1 MSRKYLLGI
10 IALVAILELAL
21 QAYAAPT
28 FPAHRAWNVLQY
40 PNGKAFAGQNVII
53 VYFNETGNCLLAY
66 AVGTTDSIGNITLT
80 IAQPGGAI
88 NTPNTGTSYNMSVFW
103 RVYGKTFLVY
113 STRTNAL
120 NLLNST
126 IQLTNMMNF
135 TFQALTTIGGQEVP
149 LYFADPE
156 VSGRKDIP
164 YFQVYLYNQ
173 NGPQLLAVEGDNNA
187 ISKGSVVVPLV
198 EVNIKPTLAP
208 NCYHIESTKN
218 VALYKEVYWLLDQG
232 GGQKLK
238 IMVGKENVTFS
249 ISGTTLTANVK
260 DLADGTTFTQTFDIV
275 NDWGKP
281 LKDVAHTFL
290 AQVVVTDPCGNP
302 ISNWEY
308 PPIGIEF
315 TSPTYGK
322 LRVGKAFPNGTA
334 PEEGYQLSG
343 HYYFW
348 LPNISLFYN
357 EKMGIAAEIGGIQ
370 VFAEVFNTTKPQSVT
385 YNTPFTFTPLT
396 VSTSNGIVTL
406 TIRASI
412 VKTQITIK
420 TSGLV
425 AVQPLQGAIVQISPR
440 VFDPNTYT
448 DANGQVALMPFQIV
462 GGGTTTSG
470 TPIITR
476 KGTSPGYL
484 PVPYGLWSTGK
495 RYTYTINVFWA
506 LPGTEN
512 FVDVTPDQNTIAL
525 NLTKAITSG
534 CAVQSFVLSAKVY
547 VVNFKA
553 VDLCGRPLTSADDPN
568 ATFILTY
575 KSPDGTTLNFP
586 AGLGPNGTT
595 FMAFVPGGTF
605 TVSFFFKGV
614 RMDPV
619 SGPNPL
625 VVSGNIG
632 NVSKATYTFPV
643 GDLILRITPWDV
655 KEPLVNVSVLL
666 EYFKAGART
675 YYEGPKL
682 TDCEGKVTFTKV
694 PFVVGPNNLVTVT
707 IRTTPNTPYIRH
719 PKDDGLLIGK
729 WNLTGLLKGITPGC
743 TVGPIDVPTWV
754 FSFTLEAV
762 DHNGNVLKELPTS
775 NGTAPVI
782 VAINDTYTGKWYN
795 VTEVCQGGPGCLC
808 WPLIDVNYKIF
819 NTTKSGPAGPWN
831 NGLPEARFKVTGTQW
846 ANSNYPHLFIAGA
859 NYSFVVWYGGVMVYN
874 YNFTLPRPSEML
886 DYSKVIPAQ
895 VILYN
900 ETSGKMTLQKT
911 DSLAYTWLLA
921 SGGRIEHPIVR
932 FYAAPAYSGQYSN
945 KLQLVTW
952 VVNLDVYTLTKAGGG
967 LVPGLNVT
975 LIRNDA
981 VNWTKQLKGD
991 LYANITVPTE
1001 YSKSARM
1008 RYAWSAITD
1017 NNGKA
1022 SIPVAIWV
1030 PKASVR
1036 PIGIRFGASITNVY
1050 VLAGKKYGTPNVP
1063 DTPKLMSTDVGTLYG
1078 YLVGSYNMTWSKLYP
1093 TTYPDGR
1100 IINEVVSWYEASVHP
1115 GKYEL
1120 FVSLSPDWYKFYDG
1134 KWVGPF
1140 RGLVRTDKTW
1150 RLAKWIGAGWNLTL
1164 WSGAAKVVYTTAM
1177 EGVCIKVVGRD
1188 FRDNLVPLLNQPV
1201 TLRVKGST
1209 VASGSTGSDGTFPVY
1224 PDKGP
1229 TVATPVGS
1237 KTVFTGKLVFLG
1249 ISGLTYNVSTRLNL
1263 DDALGLKNYGIDT
1276 AKAFDPDTL
1285 SQLIPFTLD
1294 NNMPGGKCVTLQW
1307 DAIKVTVFDWS
1318 GKPLKNMMVAAILR
1332 EPRAK
1337 AIPSVAGF
1345 TAENGS
1351 VILYVPPDPS
1361 GNTKYQLL
1369 VYWRDSYLLRLAG
1382 KIPREIVIFDTVT
1395 DYDTP
1400 RTYKPGSG
1408 TTLETFV
1415 YVGIV
1420 MLKNAQGQAL
1430 SPDILNKIT
1439 VEIQWPDQVVTTHK
1453 PENDG
1458 RVPIILNKNTAKS
1471 WPLDAS
1477 ANRSPDTDPRDISQA
1492 PLGAYKVTVNLAG
1505 VGTLAQQTIKIE
1517 KGRFETSTQ
1526 IFEVRLDIFD
1536 VKLTFVSPFGTPLA
1550 NAKVTITKPDGTTVS
1565 DTLDA
1570 SGSIVVREVP
1580 PGNLQ
1585 YTVAEWNGLPVQF
1598 SGSVA
1603 RAGEIGVTV
1612 TKIGKLT
1619 VKVLGARGQGIDGA
1633 TVAVEKVGTFTTDA
1647 SGVVSLELPSGSYG
1661 VTASKGGR
1669 TASATATVTDGKETV
1684 TELKL
1689 DIFLT
1694 LASWEMSSNE
1704 FLGLILLLVLLV
1716 LVLFIIAHEYAVYR
1730 RRRLAKVIAPAEG
1743 TQVK

>member
-10 IALVAILELAL
+10 IALVAILALTL

-40 PNGKAFAGQNVII
+40 PNGQPFENQNVII

-66 AVGTTDSIGNITLT
+66 AVGTTNSAGNITLT
-80 IAQPGGAI
+80 IAQPGGVI

-103 RVYGKTFLVY
+103 QVYGKTFLVY

-135 TFQALTTIGGQEVP
+135 TFQALTTIGGQQVP

-156 VSGRKDIP
+156 VSGRKDIA
-164 YFQVYLYNQ
+164 YFQVYLYNK

-187 ISKGSVVVPLV
+187 ISNGSVVVPLV
-198 EVNIKPTLAP
+198 EVNIKPTLTP
-208 NCYHIESTKN
+208 NCYHIESQKN

-249 ISGTTLTANVK
+249 LSGTTLTANVK
-260 DLADGTTFTQTFDIV
+260 DLADGTTSPQTFDIV
-275 NDWGKP
+275 NDWGKKP
-281 LKDVAHTFL
+281 LNDVAHTFL

-370 VFAEVFNTTKPQSVT
+370 VFAEAFNTTKPQSVT
-385 YNTPFTFTPLT
+385 YNKPFTFQPLT

-406 TIRASI
+406 TIKASI

-495 RYTYTINVFWA
+495 LYTYTINVLWA

-512 FVDVTPDQNTIAL
+512 FVDVTPDQNTIPL
-525 NLTKAITSG
+525 NLTKAIVQCS
-534 CAVQSFVLSAKVY
+534 VQSFNLSAKVY
-547 VVNFKA
+547 AVNFKA

-575 KSPDGTTLNFP
+575 KSTDGTTINFP

-605 TVSFFFKGV
+605 TVSLFFKGV

-632 NVSKATYTFPV
+632 NISKATYTFPV

-707 IRTTPNTPYIRH
+707 IKTTPYTPYIRH

-729 WNLTGLLKGITPGC
+729 WNLTGLLKGISPGC

-762 DHNGNVLKELPTS
+762 DHNGNILKELPTS
-775 NGTAPVI
+775 NGAAPVI
-782 VAINDTYTGKWYN
+782 VAINDTYTKNEYN
-795 VTEVCQGGPGCLC
+795 VTQVCQGGPGCLC
-808 WPLIDVNYKIF
+808 WPLINVNYKIF

-831 NGLPEARFKVTGTQW
+831 NGLSEARFKVTGTQW

-886 DYSKVIPAQ
+886 DYSKVITAQ

-900 ETSGKMTLQKT
+900 ETSGNMTLQKT

-952 VVNLDVYTLTKAGGG
+952 VVNLDIYTLTKAGGG

-981 VNWTKQLKGD
+981 VNWKTQLKGD

-1001 YSKSARM
+1001 YTKSASM
-1008 RYAWSAITD
+1008 SYAWSAVTGQD
-1017 NNGKA
+1017 GKA
-1022 SIPVAIWV
+1022 SLPIAIWV

-1036 PIGIRFGASITNVY
+1036 PSGIKFGASITNVY
-1050 VLAGKKYGTPNVP
+1050 VLAGKKYGTPSVP
-1063 DTPKLMSTDVGTLYG
+1063 DTPSYMTITGIGTLYG
-1078 YLVGSYNMTWSKLYP
+1078 YNVGPYNMTLLTIYN
-1093 TTYPDGR
+1093 D
-1100 IINEVVSWYEASVHP
+1100 VSQ
-1115 GKYEL
+1115 
-1120 FVSLSPDWYKFYDG
+1120 SPDWYKQYG
-1134 KWVGPF
+1134 GSWVGPF
-1140 RGLVRTDKTW
+1140 RGPK
-1150 RLAKWIGAGWNLTL
+1150 AWIGANWNMTL

-1177 EGVCIKVVGRD
+1177 EGVCLQVVGPD
-1188 FRDNLVPLLNQPV
+1188 FRDNMIPLANQPV
-1201 TLRVKGST
+1201 TLTVYGSTGATAT
-1209 VASGSTGSDGTFPVY
+1209 VASGSTGNDGTFPVY
-1224 PDKGP
+1224 PDKGS

-1249 ISGLTYNVSTRLNL
+1249 ISGLSYEGSTTLNL
-1263 DDALGLKNYGIDT
+1263 DAALGLKNYGLDT
-1276 AKAFDPDTL
+1276 GKAFDPDTL
-1285 SQLIPFTLD
+1285 EQKISFTLD
-1294 NNMPGGKCVTLQW
+1294 NNMPGGTCVTLEW

-1351 VILYVPPDPS
+1351 VILYVPPS
-1361 GNTKYQLL
+1361 EENKYQLL

-1570 SGSIVVREVP
+1570 SGSIVVKEVP

-1694 LASWEMSSNE
+1694 LAGWEMSSNE

>member
-10 IALVAILELAL
+10 IALVAILALAL
-21 QAYAAPT
+21 QAYAAPIKS
-28 FPAHRAWNVLQY
+28 AYNILKY
-40 PNGKAFAGQNVII
+40 PDNQTSFAGQNVII
-53 VYFNETGNCLLAY
+53 VYFNKTGNCILAY
-66 AVGTTDSIGNITLT
+66 AVGTTDSNGKITLT
-80 IAQPGGAI
+80 IAQPGGVI
-88 NTPNTGTSYNMSVFW
+88 NTPKNGTSYNMSVFW
-103 RVYGKTFLVY
+103 QVYGKTFLVF
-113 STRTNAL
+113 TNETTVDSSHRNGSLYWL
-120 NLLNST
+120 NKT
-126 IQLTNMMNF
+126 IPLTNMMNF
-135 TFQALTTIGGQEVP
+135 TFQANTTIGGKEVP

-156 VSGRKDIP
+156 VSGRKDIA
-164 YFQVYLYNQ
+164 YFQVYLYNK

-208 NCYHIESTKN
+208 NCYHIESQKN
-218 VALYKEVYWLLDQG
+218 VTLYKEVYWLLDQG

-249 ISGTTLTANVK
+249 LSGTTLTVNIT
-260 DLADGTTFTQTFDIV
+260 DLADGKNYNQTFDIV
-275 NDWGKP
+275 NDWGKKP
-281 LKDVAHTFL
+281 LLDVAHTFL
-290 AQVVVTDPCGNP
+290 AQVVVKDPCGNP
-302 ISNWEY
+302 IPNWEY

-334 PEEGYQLSG
+334 PEEGYNLSG

-370 VFAEVFNTTKPQSVT
+370 VFAEAFNTTKPQSVT
-385 YNTPFTFTPLT
+385 YNTPFTFQPLT

-406 TIRASI
+406 TIKASI

-495 RYTYTINVFWA
+495 LYTYTINVFWA

-512 FVDVTPDQNTIAL
+512 FVDVTPDQNTITL

-534 CAVQSFVLSAKVY
+534 CTIQPFVLSAKVY

-605 TVSFFFKGV
+605 TVSLFFKGV

-632 NVSKATYTFPV
+632 NISKATYTFPV

-675 YYEGPKL
+675 YYEGPKP

-707 IRTTPNTPYIRH
+707 IRTTPDTPYIRH

-762 DHNGNVLKELPTS
+762 DHNGNILKELPTS
-775 NGTAPVI
+775 DGTAPVI
-782 VAINDTYTGKWYN
+782 VAINDTYTKNEYN
-795 VTEVCQGGPGCLC
+795 VTQICQGGPGCLC
-808 WPLIDVNYKIF
+808 WPLINVSYKIF

-831 NGLPEARFKVTGTQW
+831 NGLSEARFKVTGTQW

-874 YNFTLPRPSEML
+874 YNFTLPAPSQPL
-886 DYSKVIPAQ
+886 DYNQVINAQ

-900 ETSGKMTLQKT
+900 ETDGTMTLKT
-911 DSLAYTWLLA
+911 SDSLGYTWNLA
-921 SGGRIEHPIVR
+921 SGGSIEHPIVR
-932 FYAAPAYSGQYSN
+932 FYAAPAWSGQYSN

-952 VVNLDVYTLTKAGGG
+952 VVNLDIYTLTKAGGG

-981 VNWTKQLKGD
+981 VNWMTQLNGD

-1001 YSKSARM
+1001 YNKSAPM
-1008 RYAWSAITD
+1008 SYAWSAVTGTD
-1017 NNGKA
+1017 GKA
-1022 SIPVAIWV
+1022 SLPVAIWV

-1036 PIGIRFGASITNVY
+1036 PSGIGFGASIKNVY
-1050 VLAGKKYGTPNVP
+1050 VLAGKKYGTPSVP
-1063 DTPKLMSTDVGTLYG
+1063 DTPAYMTIPGIGKLYG
-1078 YLVGSYNMTWSKLYP
+1078 YNVGPYNMTYRAIYNDTSQ
-1093 TTYPDGR
+1093 
-1100 IINEVVSWYEASVHP
+1100 
-1115 GKYEL
+1115 
-1120 FVSLSPDWYKFYDG
+1120 SPDWYKLYG
-1134 KWVGPF
+1134 GSWVGPF
-1140 RGLVRTDKTW
+1140 RGPN
-1150 RLAKWIGAGWNLTL
+1150 AWIGANWNMTL

-1177 EGVCIKVVGRD
+1177 EGVCLQVVGPD
-1188 FRDNLVPLLNQPV
+1188 FRDNMIPLANQPV
-1201 TLRVKGST
+1201 TLTVNGRSGATAT
-1209 VASGSTGSDGTFPVY
+1209 VASGNTGNDGTFPVY
-1224 PDKGP
+1224 PDKGS

-1249 ISGLTYNVSTRLNL
+1249 ISDLSYIGSTNLNL
-1263 DDALGLKNYGIDT
+1263 DDALGLKNYGLDT
-1276 AKAFDPDTL
+1276 GKAFDPDTL
-1285 SQLIPFTLD
+1285 SQAINFTLD

-1318 GKPLKNMMVAAILR
+1318 GKPLKNMMVVAILR
-1332 EPRAK
+1332 ELRAK

-1351 VILYVPPDPS
+1351 VILYVPPS
-1361 GNTKYQLL
+1361 TNNKYQLL

-1400 RTYKPGSG
+1400 RTYAPGSG

-1570 SGSIVVREVP
+1570 SGSIVVKEVP

-1694 LASWEMSSNE
+1694 LAGWEMSSNE

>member
-10 IALVAILELAL
+10 IALVAILALAL
-21 QAYAAPT
+21 QAYAQPQYPQL
-28 FPAHRAWNVLQY
+28 PAHRAWNVLQY

-53 VYFNETGNCLLAY
+53 VYFNETGNCILAY
-66 AVGTTDSIGNITLT
+66 AVGTTDSKGNITLT
-80 IAQPGGAI
+80 IAQPGGVI
-88 NTPNTGTSYNMSVFW
+88 NAPKNNTSYNMSVFW
-103 RVYGKTFLVY
+103 QVYGKTFLVY
-113 STRTNAL
+113 SIQTQNITTYLNPDGTFNFTKAAL
-120 NLLNST
+120 NLLNHT
-126 IQLTNMMNF
+126 ITLTNMMNF
-135 TFQALTTIGGQEVP
+135 TFQANTTIAGKNYT
-149 LYFADPE
+149 LYFKDPE
-156 VSGRKDIP
+156 SSGREDIA
-164 YFQVYLYNQ
+164 YFQVYLYNK

-198 EVNIKPTLAP
+198 EVNIKPTLTP
-208 NCYHIESTKN
+208 NCYRIESQKN
-218 VALYKEVYWLLDQG
+218 VTLYKEVYWLLDQG
-232 GGQKLK
+232 GGQKQK

-249 ISGTTLTANVK
+249 LSGTNLTATIK
-260 DLADGTTFTQTFDIV
+260 DLADGKNYSQTFNITS
-275 NDWGKP
+275 DWGKP
-281 LKDVAHTFL
+281 LLDVAHTFL
-290 AQVVVTDPCGNP
+290 AQVTVTDPCGNKLTG
-302 ISNWEY
+302 WEL
-308 PPIGIEF
+308 PPINVEF
-315 TSPTYGK
+315 AVPKLGDEPKPAK
-322 LRVGKAFPNGTA
+322 LRVGKVSKTGIA
-334 PEEGYQLSG
+334 PEEGLKVG
-343 HYYFW
+343 GMFTFW
-348 LPNISLFYN
+348 LPNISLFYKEN
-357 EKMGIAAEIGGIQ
+357 LTLAAEINGIQ
-370 VFAEVFNTTKPQSVT
+370 VFSTAFNTTAVPSNITQ
-385 YNTPFTFTPLT
+385 YGFTFF
-396 VSTSNGIVTL
+396 TSSASGGIYNF
-406 TIRASI
+406 
-412 VKTQITIK
+412 TIK
-420 TSGLV
+420 IGVVKLQIRVKDSGV
-425 AVQPLQGAIVQISPR
+425 TAVQPLHGAMVVLEAPGY
-440 VFDPNTYT
+440 DPINTYT
-448 DANGQVALMPFQIV
+448 DGAGYVALPPFTILA
-462 GGGTTTSG
+462 GGSSQGG
-470 TPIITR
+470 TPIIAWQGQST
-476 KGTSPGYL
+476 GYL
-484 PVPYGLWSTGK
+484 PIPFDLLFSNK
-495 RYTYTINVFWA
+495 TYAYRVKVFYA
-506 LPGTEN
+506 PPMTET
-512 FVDVTPDQNTIAL
+512 FVDVTPDQNTIEL
-525 NLTKAITSG
+525 IPRINGCQIQLFNLT
-534 CAVQSFVLSAKVY
+534 AKVY
-547 VVNFKA
+547 NVNIVVQ
-553 VDLCGRPLTSADDPN
+553 DLCGRPLTSLDDRN
-568 ATFILTY
+568 ASLIITY
-575 KSPDGTTLNFP
+575 TTPDGGTSVLITP
-586 AGLGPNGTT
+586 GLGQSGTS
-595 FMAFVPGGTF
+595 FIGNIPSGSL
-605 TVSFFFKGV
+605 TVKLFYKGV
-614 RMDPV
+614 VMDPV
-619 SGPNPL
+619 YGPNPL
-625 VVSGNIG
+625 VVNGNI
-632 NVSKATYTFPV
+632 NNATYKFPV

-655 KEPLVNVSVLL
+655 NEPLVNVSVSL
-666 EYFKAGART
+666 EYFKGSVRT
-675 YYEGPKL
+675 YYEEPKL
-682 TDCEGKVTFTKV
+682 TDCEGQVTFTKV

-707 IRTTPNTPYIRH
+707 IRTTPDTPYIRH

-729 WNLTGLLKGITPGC
+729 WNLTGLLKGISPGC

-762 DHNGNVLKELPTS
+762 DHNGNILKELPTS

-782 VAINDTYTGKWYN
+782 VAINDTYTKNEYN
-795 VTEVCQGGPGCLC
+795 VTQKCREGPGCLC
-808 WPLIDVNYKIF
+808 WPLINVNYKIF

-831 NGLPEARFKVTGTQW
+831 NGLSEARFKVNGTQW
-846 ANSNYPHLFIAGA
+846 ANSRYPHLFIAGA

-874 YNFTLPRPSEML
+874 YNFTLPAPSQPL
-886 DYSKVIPAQ
+886 DYEQVINAQ

-900 ETSGKMTLQKT
+900 ETDGTMTLKAT
-911 DSLAYTWLLA
+911 DSLDYTWNLA
-921 SGGRIEHPIVR
+921 SGGSIVHPIVR
-932 FYAAPAYSGQYSN
+932 FIASPWWKDGGKQAGSR
-945 KLQLVTW
+945 LQLVTW
-952 VVNLDVYTLTKAGGG
+952 VVNLDIYTLTKAGGG

-981 VNWTKQLKGD
+981 VNWKKQLYGD
-991 LYANITVPTE
+991 LYTNITVPTQ
-1001 YSKSARM
+1001 YNKSAPM
-1008 RYAWSAITD
+1008 SYAWSAVTD

-1022 SIPVAIWV
+1022 SLPVAIWV

-1036 PIGIRFGASITNVY
+1036 PSGIKFGASITNVY
-1050 VLAGKKYGTPNVP
+1050 VLAGKKYGTPSVP
-1063 DTPKLMSTDVGTLYG
+1063 YTPTLSTITGIGTLYG
-1078 YLVGSYNMTWSKLYP
+1078 YNVGPFNRTLTPPLVDNGVTQ
-1093 TTYPDGR
+1093 
-1100 IINEVVSWYEASVHP
+1100 
-1115 GKYEL
+1115 
-1120 FVSLSPDWYKFYDG
+1120 SPDWYKQYG
-1134 KWVGPF
+1134 GSWVGPF
-1140 RGLVRTDKTW
+1140 RGPK
-1150 RLAKWIGAGWNLTL
+1150 AWIGANWNMTL

-1177 EGVCIKVVGRD
+1177 EGVCINVVGPD
-1188 FRDNLVPLLNQPV
+1188 FRDNTVPLANQPV
-1201 TLRVKGST
+1201 TLTVNGSTGATAT
-1209 VASGSTGSDGTFPVY
+1209 VASGNTGNDGTFPVY
-1224 PDKGP
+1224 PDKGS

-1249 ISGLTYNVSTRLNL
+1249 ISGLSYIGSTNLNL
-1263 DDALGLKNYGIDT
+1263 DDALGLKNYGLDT
-1276 AKAFDPDTL
+1276 GKAFDPDTL
-1285 SQLIPFTLD
+1285 SQAINFTLD
-1294 NNMPGGKCVTLQW
+1294 NNMPGGKCVTLEW

-1351 VILYVPPDPS
+1351 VILYVPPS
-1361 GNTKYQLL
+1361 NVTKYQLL

-1400 RTYKPGSG
+1400 RTYAPGSG

-1570 SGSIVVREVP
+1570 SGSIVVKEVP

-1694 LASWEMSSNE
+1694 LA
-1704 FLGLILLLVLLV
+1704 G
-1716 LVLFIIAHEYAVYR
+1716 
-1730 RRRLAKVIAPAEG
+1730 
-1743 TQVK
+1743 

>member
-10 IALVAILELAL
+10 IALVAILALTL

-40 PNGKAFAGQNVII
+40 PNGQPFKNQNVII

-66 AVGTTDSIGNITLT
+66 AVGTTNSAGNITLT
-80 IAQPGGAI
+80 IAQPGGVI

-103 RVYGKTFLVY
+103 QVYGNGKTFLVY

-135 TFQALTTIGGQEVP
+135 TFQALTTIGGQQVP

-156 VSGRKDIP
+156 VSGRKDIA
-164 YFQVYLYNQ
+164 YFQVYLYNK

-198 EVNIKPTLAP
+198 EVNIKPTLTP
-208 NCYHIESTKN
+208 NCYHIESQKN

-249 ISGTTLTANVK
+249 LSGTNLTAYIK
-260 DLADGTTFTQTFDIV
+260 DLADGTNFTQTFDVV

-370 VFAEVFNTTKPQSVT
+370 VFAEAFNTTKPQSVT
-385 YNTPFTFTPLT
+385 YNKPFTFQPLT

-406 TIRASI
+406 TIKASI

-495 RYTYTINVFWA
+495 LYTYTINVFWA

-512 FVDVTPDQNTIAL
+512 FVDVTPDQNTITL
-525 NLTKAITSG
+525 NLTAALTSQCAI
-534 CAVQSFVLSAKVY
+534 QSFVLSAKVY

-605 TVSFFFKGV
+605 TVSLFFKGV

-632 NVSKATYTFPV
+632 NISKATYTFPV
-643 GDLILRITPWDV
+643 GDLILRITPWDDV

-707 IRTTPNTPYIRH
+707 IKTTPYTPYIRH

-729 WNLTGLLKGITPGC
+729 WNLTGLLKGISPGC

-762 DHNGNVLKELPTS
+762 DHNGNILKELPTS
-775 NGTAPVI
+775 NGAAPVI
-782 VAINDTYTGKWYN
+782 VAINDTYTKNEYN
-795 VTEVCQGGPGCLC
+795 VTQVCQGGPGCLC
-808 WPLIDVNYKIF
+808 WPLINVNYKIF

-831 NGLPEARFKVTGTQW
+831 NGLSEARFKVTGTQW

-886 DYSKVIPAQ
+886 DYSKVITAQ

-952 VVNLDVYTLTKAGGG
+952 VVNLDIYTLTKAGGG

-981 VNWTKQLKGD
+981 VNWKTQLKGD

-1001 YSKSARM
+1001 YTKSASM
-1008 RYAWSAITD
+1008 SYAWSAVTGQD
-1017 NNGKA
+1017 GKA
-1022 SIPVAIWV
+1022 SLPIAIWV

-1036 PIGIRFGASITNVY
+1036 PSGIKFGASITNVY
-1050 VLAGKKYGTPNVP
+1050 VLAGKKYGTPSVP
-1063 DTPKLMSTDVGTLYG
+1063 DTPSYTTITGIGTLYG
-1078 YLVGSYNMTWSKLYP
+1078 YNVGPYNMTLDAIYN
-1093 TTYPDGR
+1093 D
-1100 IINEVVSWYEASVHP
+1100 VSQ
-1115 GKYEL
+1115 
-1120 FVSLSPDWYKFYDG
+1120 SPDWYKQYG
-1134 KWVGPF
+1134 GSWVGPF
-1140 RGLVRTDKTW
+1140 RGPK
-1150 RLAKWIGAGWNLTL
+1150 AWIGANWNMTL

-1177 EGVCIKVVGRD
+1177 EGVCLQVVGPD
-1188 FRDNLVPLLNQPV
+1188 FRDNMIPLANQPV
-1201 TLRVKGST
+1201 TLTVYGSTGATAT
-1209 VASGSTGSDGTFPVY
+1209 VASGSTGNDGTFPVY
-1224 PDKGP
+1224 PDKGS

-1249 ISGLTYNVSTRLNL
+1249 ISGLSYEGSTTLNL
-1263 DDALGLKNYGIDT
+1263 DAALGLKNYGLDT
-1276 AKAFDPDTL
+1276 GKAFDPDTL
-1285 SQLIPFTLD
+1285 EQEISFTLD
-1294 NNMPGGKCVTLQW
+1294 NNMPGGTCVTLEW

-1351 VILYVPPDPS
+1351 VILYVPPS
-1361 GNTKYQLL
+1361 EENKYQLL

-1570 SGSIVVREVP
+1570 SGSIVVKEVP

-1694 LASWEMSSNE
+1694 LAGWEMSSNE

>member
-1 MSRKYLLGI
+1 
-10 IALVAILELAL
+10 
-21 QAYAAPT
+21 
-28 FPAHRAWNVLQY
+28 
-40 PNGKAFAGQNVII
+40 
-53 VYFNETGNCLLAY
+53 
-66 AVGTTDSIGNITLT
+66 
-80 IAQPGGAI
+80 
-88 NTPNTGTSYNMSVFW
+88 
-103 RVYGKTFLVY
+103 
-113 STRTNAL
+113 
-120 NLLNST
+120 
-126 IQLTNMMNF
+126 
-135 TFQALTTIGGQEVP
+135 
-149 LYFADPE
+149 
-156 VSGRKDIP
+156 
-164 YFQVYLYNQ
+164 
-173 NGPQLLAVEGDNNA
+173 
-187 ISKGSVVVPLV
+187 
-198 EVNIKPTLAP
+198 
-208 NCYHIESTKN
+208 
-218 VALYKEVYWLLDQG
+218 
-232 GGQKLK
+232 
-238 IMVGKENVTFS
+238 MVGKENVTFS
-249 ISGTTLTANVK
+249 LSGTTLTATVK

-275 NDWGKP
+275 NDWGKKP

-290 AQVVVTDPCGNP
+290 AQVVVTDPCGNK

-308 PPIGIEF
+308 PPIGIKF
-315 TSPTYGK
+315 ISPTWGE
-322 LRVGKAFPNGTA
+322 LRAGKAFPDGTA

-348 LPNISLFYN
+348 LPNISLFYK
-357 EKMGIAAEIGGIQ
+357 EKMSIVAEIFTIQ
-370 VFAEVFNTTKPQSVT
+370 VFAEAFNTTNPQGVP
-385 YNTPFTFTPLT
+385 YNTPFTFQPLT

-406 TIRASI
+406 TIKASI

-448 DANGQVALMPFQIV
+448 DANGQVALMPFQIG

-484 PVPYGLWSTGK
+484 PVQYDLWRTGK
-495 RYTYTINVFWA
+495 LYYYTITVLWA

-547 VVNFKA
+547 SVNFKA

-575 KSPDGTTLNFP
+575 KSPDGTTLTFP
-586 AGLGPNGTT
+586 AGLGSNGTT
-595 FMAFVPGGTF
+595 GSVFVPGGTF
-605 TVSFFFKGV
+605 NVSLFFKGV
-614 RMDPV
+614 RMYPV

-632 NVSKATYTFPV
+632 NFSKATYTFPV

-707 IRTTPNTPYIRH
+707 IKTTPYTPYIRH

-729 WNLTGLLKGITPGC
+729 WNLTGLLRGISPGC

-762 DHNGNVLKELPTS
+762 DHNGNILKELPTS

-782 VAINDTYTGKWYN
+782 VAINDTYTKNEYN
-795 VTEVCQGGPGCLC
+795 VTQVCQGGPGCLC
-808 WPLIDVNYKIF
+808 WPLINVNYKIF

-831 NGLPEARFKVTGTQW
+831 NGMPEARFKVTGTQW

-874 YNFTLPRPSEML
+874 YNFTLPAPSQPL
-886 DYSKVIPAQ
+886 DYNQVINAQ

-900 ETSGKMTLQKT
+900 ETSGKMTLQTT

-932 FYAAPAYSGQYSN
+932 FYAAPAWSGQYSN

-952 VVNLDVYTLTKAGGG
+952 VVNLDIYTLTKAGGG
-967 LVPGLNVT
+967 LVQGLNVT

-981 VNWTKQLKGD
+981 VNWRTQLYGD
-991 LYANITVPTE
+991 LYANITVLTV
-1001 YSKSARM
+1001 YSKSAPM
-1008 RYAWSAITD
+1008 SYAWSAVTGQD
-1017 NNGKA
+1017 GKA
-1022 SIPVAIWV
+1022 SLPIAIWV

-1036 PIGIRFGASITNVY
+1036 PNGIKFGASITNVY
-1050 VLAGKKYGTPNVP
+1050 VLAGKNYGTPNVP
-1063 DTPKLMSTDVGTLYG
+1063 DTPTYTTITGIGKLYG
-1078 YLVGSYNMTWSKLYP
+1078 YNVGPYNITLNAIYN
-1093 TTYPDGR
+1093 D
-1100 IINEVVSWYEASVHP
+1100 VSQ
-1115 GKYEL
+1115 
-1120 FVSLSPDWYKFYDG
+1120 SPDWYKQYG
-1134 KWVGPF
+1134 GSWVGPF
-1140 RGLVRTDKTW
+1140 RGPK
-1150 RLAKWIGAGWNLTL
+1150 AWIGAKWNMTL
-1164 WSGAAKVVYTTAM
+1164 WSGAAKVVFTTAM
-1177 EGVCIKVVGRD
+1177 EGVCLQVVGPD
-1188 FRDNLVPLLNQPV
+1188 FRDNLVPLANQPV
-1201 TLRVKGST
+1201 TLTVYGLTGATAT
-1209 VASGSTGSDGTFPVY
+1209 VASGTTSNNGNFSVY
-1224 PDKGP
+1224 PDKGS

-1237 KTVFTGKLVFLG
+1237 KTVFIGKLVFLKD
-1249 ISGLTYNVSTRLNL
+1249 SGLKYNASTTLNL
-1263 DDALGLKNYGIDT
+1263 DDMLGLRSYGLNT
-1276 AKAFDPDTL
+1276 SKAFNPDTL
-1285 SQLIPFTLD
+1285 VQTIYFTLD

-1307 DAIKVTVFDWS
+1307 EAIKVTVKDWN
-1318 GKPLKNMMVAAILR
+1318 GKLLKNMMVAAILR

-1382 KIPREIVIFDTVT
+1382 KIPREIVIVDTVT

-1400 RTYKPGSG
+1400 RLYKPGSG
-1408 TTLETFV
+1408 TTLDTFV
-1415 YVGIV
+1415 YAGIV

-1439 VEIQWPDQVVTTHK
+1439 VEIQWPDQVVTIHK

-1458 RVPIILNKNTAKS
+1458 RVPIILNKYTNKS

-1505 VGTLAQQTIKIE
+1505 VGTLAQQAIKIE
-1517 KGRFETSTQ
+1517 RGRFETSTQ

-1550 NAKVTITKPDGTTVS
+1550 NAKVTITKPDGTTIS

-1570 SGSIVVREVP
+1570 SGSIVVKEVP
-1580 PGNLQ
+1580 PGNIQ
-1585 YTVAEWNGLPVQF
+1585 YTVVEWNGLPVQF
-1598 SGSVA
+1598 SGTVA

-1694 LASWEMSSNE
+1694 LAGWEMSSNE

>member
-1 MSRKYLLGI
+1 MNRKYLLGI
-10 IALVAILELAL
+10 IALVAILALAL

-40 PNGKAFAGQNVII
+40 PNGQPFKNQNVII

-66 AVGTTDSIGNITLT
+66 AVGTTNSAGNITLT
-80 IAQPGGAI
+80 IAQPGGVI
-88 NTPNTGTSYNMSVFW
+88 NTPNPGTNYNMSVFW
-103 RVYGKTFLVY
+103 QVYGKTFLVY

-126 IQLTNMMNF
+126 IRLQNMWNF
-135 TFQALTTIGGQEVP
+135 TFQALTNIGGTDVP
-149 LYFADPE
+149 LYFEDPE
-156 VSGRKDIP
+156 DPTRADIAYFKVWLYKPSGSPIFEAPGND
-164 YFQVYLYNQ
+164 
-173 NGPQLLAVEGDNNA
+173 AA
-187 ISKGSVVVPLV
+187 ISQGWIVVPTL
-198 EVNIKPTLAP
+198 EVNIKPTLTP
-208 NCYHIESTKN
+208 NCYHIERSWP
-218 VALYKEVYWLLDQG
+218 VSLYKEVYWLLDQG
-232 GGQKLK
+232 GGQKLSVL
-238 IMVGKENVTFS
+238 VGKENVTLSYDTSTDTVTASVYDFASKTTSTQIFS
-249 ISGTTLTANVK
+249 LPAG
-260 DLADGTTFTQTFDIV
+260 
-275 NDWGKP
+275 WGAP
-281 LKDVAHTFL
+281 LIDRAYTFL
-290 AQVVVTDPCGNP
+290 VRVHVQDPCGNDVP
-302 ISNWEY
+302 NWEY
-308 PPIGIEF
+308 PPINIEF
-315 TSPTYGK
+315 TSPTLGK
-322 LRVGKAFPNGTA
+322 LRVGKADPYGDA
-334 PEEGYQLSG
+334 PEEGYPYG
-343 HYYFW
+343 GYIYFW
-348 LPNISLFYN
+348 LPNLTVFYK
-357 EKMGIAAEIGGIQ
+357 EKMVIAAEINGIQ
-370 VFAEVFNTTKPQSVT
+370 VFAEAFNTTGPTTISYSSPVS
-385 YNTPFTFTPLT
+385 FTPL
-396 VSTSNGIVTL
+396 VVTPTDTNVYDF
-406 TIRASI
+406 TIRVSI
-412 VKTQITIK
+412 VKTLITIK
-420 TSGLV
+420 SSGLI

-440 VFDPNTYT
+440 AFDPNTYT
-448 DANGQVALMPFQIV
+448 DAYGRVALLPFQIV
-462 GGGTTTSG
+462 GGGTVGDGSG
-470 TPIITR
+470 TPIIVR
-476 KGTSPGYL
+476 RGTIPGYL
-484 PVPYGLWSTGK
+484 PVPYGLWQTGK
-495 RYTYTINVFWA
+495 TFTYSLRVLWA

-512 FVDVTPDQNTIAL
+512 FVDVTPDDNTIAL
-525 NLTKAITSG
+525 NLTGYIDS
-534 CAVQSFVLSAKVY
+534 CATQSFVLFAKVY
-547 VVNFKA
+547 AVNFKA
-553 VDLCGRPLTSADDPN
+553 VDLCGRPLGAADDPN

-575 KSPDGTTLNFP
+575 TLPTGATGEIRFP

-595 FMAFVPGGTF
+595 FLGMVPGG
-605 TVSFFFKGV
+605 SFKVQLFFKGV
-614 RMDPV
+614 VMNPV

-625 VVSGNIG
+625 VANGNIG
-632 NVSKATYTFPV
+632 NISKATFTFPV

-666 EYFKAGART
+666 EYFKGSVRT

-694 PFVVGPNNLVTVT
+694 PFVVGANNLVTVT
-707 IRTTPNTPYIRH
+707 IRTTPDTPYIRH
-719 PKDDGLLIGK
+719 PKDDNLLIGK
-729 WNLTGLLKGITPGC
+729 WNLTGLLMGISPGC

-762 DHNGNVLKELPTS
+762 DHNGNILKELPTS

-782 VAINDTYTGKWYN
+782 VALNDTYTMNEYN
-795 VTEVCQGGPGCLC
+795 VTQLCQGGPGCLC
-808 WPLIDVNYKIF
+808 WPLINVNYQIF

-831 NGLPEARFKVTGTQW
+831 NGLSEARFKVTGTQW

-886 DYSKVIPAQ
+886 DYSKVITAQ

-900 ETSGKMTLQKT
+900 ETSGRMTLQRT
-911 DSLAYTWLLA
+911 DSLAYTWILA

-932 FYAAPAYSGQYSN
+932 FYAAPAWSGQYSN

-952 VVNLDVYTLTKAGGG
+952 VVNLDIYTLTKAGGG

-981 VNWTKQLKGD
+981 VNWRTQLYGD
-991 LYANITVPTE
+991 LYANITVPAE
-1001 YSKSARM
+1001 YSKSAPM
-1008 RYAWSAITD
+1008 SYAWSAVTD

-1022 SIPVAIWV
+1022 SLPVAIWV

-1036 PIGIRFGASITNVY
+1036 PSGIRFGASITNVY
-1050 VLAGKKYGTPNVP
+1050 VLAGKKYGTPSVP
-1063 DTPKLMSTDVGTLYG
+1063 DTPTHATIAGIGKLYG
-1078 YLVGSYNMTWSKLYP
+1078 YHVGPYNMTLNILTSAV
-1093 TTYPDGR
+1093 TQ
-1100 IINEVVSWYEASVHP
+1100 
-1115 GKYEL
+1115 
-1120 FVSLSPDWYKFYDG
+1120 SPDWYKHYG
-1134 KWVGPF
+1134 GSWVGPF
-1140 RGLVRTDKTW
+1140 RGPK
-1150 RLAKWIGAGWNLTL
+1150 AWIGANWNMTL
-1164 WSGAAKVVYTTAM
+1164 WSGAAKVVFTTAM
-1177 EGVCIKVVGRD
+1177 EGVCLQVVGPD
-1188 FRDNLVPLLNQPV
+1188 FRDNTVPLANQPV
-1201 TLRVKGST
+1201 TLTVYGRTGASAT
-1209 VASGSTGSDGTFPVY
+1209 VASGSTGNDGTFPVY
-1224 PDKGP
+1224 PDKGS

-1249 ISGLTYNVSTRLNL
+1249 ISGLSYEGSTTLNL
-1263 DDALGLKNYGIDT
+1263 DAALGLKNYGLDT
-1276 AKAFDPDTL
+1276 GKAFDPDTL
-1285 SQLIPFTLD
+1285 SQTISFTLD
-1294 NNMPGGKCVTLQW
+1294 NNMPGGECVTLEW

-1318 GKPLKNMMVAAILR
+1318 GKPLKNMLVAAILR

-1351 VILYVPPDPS
+1351 VILYVPPGS
-1361 GNTKYQLL
+1361 QKYQLL

-1400 RTYKPGSG
+1400 RTYAPGSG

-1570 SGSIVVREVP
+1570 SGSIVVKEVP

-1603 RAGEIGVTV
+1603 RAGEIGITV
-1612 TKIGKLT
+1612 SKIGKLT

-1669 TASATATVTDGKETV
+1669 TASATATVTDGKEAV

-1694 LASWEMSSNE
+1694 IAGWEMSSNE